1 MDEPTSALGTREV
14 DHLFT
19 IMNKLKEQG
28 KSMIYISHKLDEIY
42 EVTDRI
48 SVLRDGTYIG
58 TEDTN
63 KLELNEMIHMM
74 VGREVTDMFPKTE
87 GEIGD
92 TVLQVTN
99 LNAGPQVKDITFNVR
114 KGEILGLAG
123 LVGAGRT
130 ELVET
135 VFGIRK
141 KDSGKIILNGEEVN
155 IKNSHDAIDHGFAL
169 LTEDRRHNG
178 IFPILDINF
187 NTTVANLNNYI
198 SPLGLIKKPKQ
209 NQDTKEYIEKINIRT
224 PSAKQLIQNLSGGN
238 QQKVLVARWLLTDP
252 KIMIL
257 DEPTRG
263 IDVGAKSEIHR
274 LIDEMSHEGMC
285 VIMISSELPEI
296 MGMSD
301 RIMVMHEGKVTGI
314 LENTPDLTQ
323 EVLMEYASGLKDDFI
338 DSRTEEVEEIA

>member
-1 MDEPTSALGTREV
+1 M
-14 DHLFT
+14 
-19 IMNKLKEQG
+19 
-28 KSMIYISHKLDEIY
+28 
-42 EVTDRI
+42 
-48 SVLRDGTYIG
+48 
-58 TEDTN
+58 
-63 KLELNEMIHMM
+63 
-74 VGREVTDMFPKTE
+74 
-87 GEIGD
+87 
-92 TVLQVTN
+92 
-99 LNAGPQVKDITFNVR
+99 
-114 KGEILGLAG
+114 
-123 LVGAGRT
+123 
-130 ELVET
+130 
-135 VFGIRK
+135 
-141 KDSGKIILNGEEVN
+141 
-155 IKNSHDAIDHGFAL
+155 
-169 LTEDRRHNG
+169 
-178 IFPILDINF
+178 
-187 NTTVANLNNYI
+187 
-198 SPLGLIKKPKQ
+198 
-209 NQDTKEYIEKINIRT
+209 
-224 PSAKQLIQNLSGGN
+224 IQNLSGGN